1 MRTIAVLDAP
11 SNLGLR
17 PPAPGAVPGCAKAP
31 GALRDAGLL
40 TRLDAR
46 DAGCL
51 VAPRYDRG
59 DWREGD
65 GVFHAAR
72 IAAYARKLADRVDA
86 IHERGELALL
96 LGGEC
101 SIALGP
107 MLALRRRSGRFG
119 LAYVD
124 GHSDFRHPGNSDRV
138 GAAGGEAL
146 ALVTGRG
153 QADLTD
159 LDGLRP
165 LVADADAVLLGM
177 GPEDEPDLTE
187 LSTTDIG
194 VRTAKDIRAL
204 GAAGVA
210 AWTRDRF
217 AGLDGF
223 WIHLDADT
231 LDASLMPAVDSPNP
245 GGLTAEEL
253 TELLAGLLHA
263 PGCLGLDLG
272 IYDPDLDPEGRCAA
286 LLTDILVRALASP
299 TG

>member
-1 MRTIAVLDAP
+1 MARIAVLDAP

-17 PPAPGAVPGCAKAP
+17 PPAPGTVPGCAKAP
-31 GALRDAGLL
+31 GALRDQGLL

-51 VAPRYDRG
+51 VAPRYDLG
-59 DWREGD
+59 NWQEGD
-65 GVFHAAR
+65 GVFHAPL
-72 IAAYARKLADRVDA
+72 IAAYARRLADRIDA
-86 IHERGELALL
+86 IHARGEFPLV

-107 MLALRRRSGRFG
+107 ALALRRRPGRFG

-177 GPEDEPDLTE
+177 GPEDESDVTE

-194 VRTAKDIRAL
+194 VRTTVDIRAE
-204 GAAGVA
+204 GVA
-210 AWTRDRF
+210 EVLRWTRERF
-217 AGLDGF
+217 ARLDGF
-223 WIHLDADT
+223 WIHLDVDT

-245 GGLTAEEL
+245 AGLTAEEL
-253 TELLAGLLHA
+253 TELLAGLLTT

-272 IYDPDLDPEGRCAA
+272 IYDPDLDPDGCCAA
-286 LLTDILVRALASP
+286 LLTDILTTALDSP